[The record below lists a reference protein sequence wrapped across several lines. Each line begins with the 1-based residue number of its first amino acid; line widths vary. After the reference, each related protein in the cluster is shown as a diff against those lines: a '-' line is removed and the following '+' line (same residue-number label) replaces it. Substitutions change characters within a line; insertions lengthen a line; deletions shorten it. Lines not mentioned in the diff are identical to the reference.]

1 MKITYAAMMMYAA
14 ENGRYLPTVYSGLD
28 EETWREDWKA
38 GGKEILVGDHGREA
52 DLEFADHSPF
62 TCNTSALWLL
72 VRDGT
77 ANASNLVCPE
87 TRHEPYKPTDDV
99 EKWWSFKAL
108 NNCSYSYQNTLKR
121 PIRDG
126 GTPREMIVLAD
137 VNPLRADVVHL
148 TKAAK
153 RPVGV
158 HDFQMNSPNHGFKGQ
173 NVLDMSGAVEWIDK
187 PIGSKG
193 NNIWVK
199 STWENKEL
207 LAEDDSSY
215 SDKRAKID
223 SKDDEWLV
231 P

>member
-1 MKITYAAMMMYAA
+1 
-14 ENGRYLPTVYSGLD
+14 
-28 EETWREDWKA
+28 
-38 GGKEILVGDHGREA
+38 
-52 DLEFADHSPF
+52 
-62 TCNTSALWLL
+62 
-72 VRDGT
+72 
-77 ANASNLVCPE
+77 
-87 TRHEPYKPTDDV
+87 
-99 EKWWSFKAL
+99 
-108 NNCSYSYQNTLKR
+108 
-121 PIRDG
+121 
-126 GTPREMIVLAD
+126 
-137 VNPLRADVVHL
+137 
-148 TKAAK
+148 
-153 RPVGV
+153 
-158 HDFQMNSPNHGFKGQ
+158 MNSPNHGFKGQ